1 MYCLPLGMA
10 TTSSELDRVA
20 HSVVNTVS
28 VHDVQE
34 TQARGTAIAV
44 PYPIHWREAVIRVSR
59 KRPLTEDLLSLFF
72 FVTYLTDG
80 SNAAVAPT
88 LSS

>member
-34 TQARGTAIAV
+34 TQASSLSVLNSTNLLLKNGIITIQSLS
-44 PYPIHWREAVIRVSR
+44 YEYKIHE
-59 KRPLTEDLLSLFF
+59 PLPD
-72 FVTYLTDG
+72 D
-80 SNAAVAPT
+80 
-88 LSS
+88 